1 MPVRDNRRSP
11 SWIAVASPH
20 VLIATPRWVRLNR
33 AAVDHRRF
41 WDAMDRLGEGQLRE
55 IETRLSRRMVT
66 DFGLDPTGLALDM
79 TKLRHLHR
87 HPSEASAHPQ
97 SARGYARGW
106 WPVDIALIALYSGQ

>member
-1 MPVRDNRRSP
+1 MG
-11 SWIAVASPH
+11 A
-20 VLIATPRWVRLNR
+20 LNR

-41 WDAMDRLGEGQLRE
+41 WDAMDRLGEEQLRG

-87 HPSEASAHPQ
+87 HPSELVPTRSQLADTL
-97 SARGYARGW
+97 RGGGLS
-106 WPVDIALIALYSGQ
+106 I

>member
-1 MPVRDNRRSP
+1 MYSP
-11 SWIAVASPH
+11 INDSHPPWTNPRGPATCWIAVASPH

-66 DFGLDPTGLALDM
+66 EFELDPTGLALDM

-87 HPSEASAHPQ
+87 HPSEASPGH
-97 SARGYARGW
+97 SRCC
-106 WPVDIALIALYSGQ
+106 